1 MYDTVSFRTFPTT
14 QSSKNY
20 KRKRGVGT
28 CRLIHGLLDYGV
40 PETNGHW
47 HDGLAVMTAGRDA
60 ELPLRVRIPL
70 SLRGPRL
77 S

>member
-1 MYDTVSFRTFPTT
+1 
-14 QSSKNY
+14 
-20 KRKRGVGT
+20 
-28 CRLIHGLLDYGV
+28 V

-60 ELPLRVRIPL
+60 ELPLRVRIQL